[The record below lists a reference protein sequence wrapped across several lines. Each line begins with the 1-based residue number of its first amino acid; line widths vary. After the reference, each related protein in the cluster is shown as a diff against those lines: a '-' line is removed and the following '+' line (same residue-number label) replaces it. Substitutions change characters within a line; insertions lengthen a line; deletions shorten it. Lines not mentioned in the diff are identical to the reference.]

1 MLTNFANQFVT
12 FLRNIDFGTRM
23 FCMVAFILVAM
34 FCVIKFVGKNVE
46 KTKISWLHVSIA
58 LLLITA
64 CILLA
69 VYQ

>member
-1 MLTNFANQFVT
+1 MLTNMANQFVT
-12 FLRNIDFGTRM
+12 FLRSIDEPTRM
-23 FCMVAFILVAM
+23 GWMVVFILLA
-34 FCVIKFVGKNVE
+34 FWCIIKFVGKNVE
-46 KTKISWLHVSIA
+46 KTKISWLHISIA

>member
-1 MLTNFANQFVT
+1 MLTNMANQFVT
-12 FLRNIDFGTRM
+12 FLRNIDEPTRM
-23 FCMVAFILVAM
+23 GCMVVFILLALMCIV
-34 FCVIKFVGKNVE
+34 KFVGKNVE
-46 KTKISWLHVSIA
+46 KTKISWLHISIA